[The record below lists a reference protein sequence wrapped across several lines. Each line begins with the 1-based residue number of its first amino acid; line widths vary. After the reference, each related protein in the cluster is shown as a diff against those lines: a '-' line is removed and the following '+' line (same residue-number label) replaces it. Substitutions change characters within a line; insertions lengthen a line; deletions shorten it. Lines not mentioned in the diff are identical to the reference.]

1 MSGVGSSSAKLT
13 GDVTVGSVGII
24 NDPAGAQVDGSR
36 RLRVHD
42 EAAATILAA
51 IQTLLAAGT
60 IKVDDDASQVLL
72 AAILGQLTAGG
83 IILGTEDGTP
93 SGTQHVFVNNLRKMI
108 TGAHDSAPVISWLDI
123 ANKKNRRVDKIEWTS
138 ATFPGVTVR
147 KQFSYTLAAGEY
159 VPTTTGVWSIV

>member
-51 IQTLLAAGT
+51 IQTQLTSGIL
-60 IKVDDDASQVLL
+60 KVDDDASQVLL
-72 AAILGQLTAGG
+72 ANIISQLQAGG
-83 IILGTEDGTP
+83 LAIGTENGTP
-93 SGTQHVFVNNLRKMI
+93 GGVQHVFVNNLRTMI
-108 TGAHDSAPVISWLDI
+108 TKAHDVSPVITWLDI
-123 ANKKNRRVDKIEWTS
+123 NDRRNRRADKIEWTS
-138 ATFPGVTVR
+138 PTFPGITVR
-147 KQFSYTLAAGEY
+147 KQFAYTLAAGEY
-159 VPTTTGVWSIV
+159 VATTVGVWSIV